1 MHPEILD
8 LAPVLP
14 PAYYTVPAGRQIAFD
29 DLVQSAGMRNVV
41 TLPFPPDIRLHD
53 GFEDFVVPRAGR
65 PIYCVSAVRLP
76 FDQRAR
82 SREVLRRL
90 AYGFFDYAA
99 REIVARYHRDLK
111 RAAATSLDSDDTERA
126 ARRAMSEAALRI
138 KRALRSA
145 GSASIGELAEMTG
158 MAQPNVSRTIGI
170 MADSGAIDVEK
181 DGRRTIC
188 RLRTIPVE
196 DLPTNSMR

>member
-1 MHPEILD
+1 MHSEILD

-14 PAYYTVPAGRQIAFD
+14 PTYRTVPAGIQIAFD
-29 DLVQSAGMRNVV
+29 ELVRTAGMRNVV
-41 TLPFPPDIRLHD
+41 TLQFPPEIRLHD
-53 GFEDFVVPRAGR
+53 GFEDFVVPRPGR
-65 PIYCVSAVRLP
+65 PTYCVSTVRLP

-111 RAAATSLDSDDTERA
+111 RVAVDQASDDEERS

-158 MAQPNVSRTIGI
+158 MAQPNVSRIVGI
-170 MADSGAIDVEK
+170 MVNGGTINLEK

-188 RLRTIPVE
+188 RLRAVAVE
-196 DLPTNSMR
+196 ELPAPSIR